1 MPTGSIALP
10 QAGSGAAAD
19 RPIGDTARVIS
30 DKEGS
35 APSTTV
41 SVLGKTMALFS
52 VRRWHSS
59 RRVMVVVSAALLSMF
74 GSLSLAVAAAP
85 AGASNWAPVHTS
97 DFPDPDVICV
107 PASCAAGATYY
118 AFATQNF
125 AQPGQTV
132 NIQESTS
139 ADGVTWTQQNS
150 DALPI
155 VGPWAKPGDTWAPSV
170 AYNGNEH
177 EFVMYYTATEAAA
190 PNDQCIG
197 AATSQSAQGPYVDN
211 SSQPIVCQD
220 GGKVSPTVDNG
231 NFGGSID
238 PDLFTDA
245 SGNAWLIWKSDGNH
259 LTPPISSVIWS
270 VPLGSADFLPTTT
283 TPTSLLV
290 NDQAWQNGIVEGP
303 EMYWGDTTSGSMTP
317 NYYLFF
323 SASLVGS
330 STYAIGW
337 ASCPSGPAA
346 ACSDSAANEQS
357 PLLTS
362 QPGMSGPGGPDVFKL
377 PSGQTVMAFAAW
389 QGTTVGYVSCG
400 FRPMYEADLSFD
412 TSNAPPAPVLSD
424 PNPNGPAAASPSC
437 PGPPP
442 PPPGYWQV
450 ASDGGI
456 FTFGGAQ
463 FYGSTGSIRLNK
475 PVVGMAATPDR
486 RGYWL
491 VASDG
496 GIFAYGDAQFYGS
509 TGSMVL
515 NKPILGMIPTHD
527 GGGYWLIARDG
538 GVFAF
543 GDAPFLGSTGG
554 NAPPYPITAAAPG
567 YINGGYWMVD
577 SNGQVFNFGNAPA
590 EGSPAS
596 APDGYTISGIA
607 PTRDD
612 HGYWLS
618 SWNGNVAG
626 FGDAAGYG
634 SMYGTNLN
642 APIVGIT
649 ATRDG
654 AGYWLQGSDGGI
666 FTFGDAPF
674 LGSMGGHHLNAP
686 VVGIA
691 TT

>member
-1 MPTGSIALP
+1 MP
-10 QAGSGAAAD
+10 
-19 RPIGDTARVIS
+19 V
-30 DKEGS
+30 
-35 APSTTV
+35 
-41 SVLGKTMALFS
+41 
-52 VRRWHSS
+52 
-59 RRVMVVVSAALLSMF
+59 F
-74 GSLSLAVAAAP
+74 GSLGVAVSEAAAVP
-85 AGASNWAPVHTS
+85 GNWAPVHAG
-97 DFPDPDVICV
+97 DFPDPSILNY
-107 PASCAAGATYY
+107 GGTYY
-118 AFATQNF
+118 AFSTQNY
-125 AQPGQTV
+125 ANPNQTI

-139 ADGVTWTQQNS
+139 SDGVTWSQLSS
-150 DALPI
+150 DALPN
-155 VGPWAKPGDTWAPSV
+155 VGAWAKPGNTWAPTV
-170 AYNGNEH
+170 AYNGN
-177 EFVMYYTATEAAA
+177 EFVMYYTATENQL
-190 PNDQCIG
+190 PGDQCIG
-197 AATSQSAQGPYVDN
+197 VATASNPLGPYVDAR
-211 SSQPIVCQD
+211 SQPIVCQD
-220 GGKVSPTVDNG
+220 GTGWSAPTIDG
-231 NFGGSID
+231 AASFGGSID
-238 PDLFTDA
+238 PNLFEDTTT
-245 SGNAWLIWKSDGNH
+245 STWWLLWKNDGNRVGSP
-259 LTPPISSVIWS
+259 TTIWS
-270 VPLGSADFLPTTT
+270 VQLQSDLLAPSTITTNPLLTNSQSSWEGS
-283 TPTSLLV
+283 V
-290 NDQAWQNGIVEGP
+290 IEGP
-303 EMYWGDTTSGSMTP
+303 SMHMTTTTSGSTTTYS
-317 NYYLFF
+317 YYLFF
-323 SASLVGS
+323 SGNDEGS
-330 STYAIGW
+330 SQYAVGW
-337 ASCPSGPAA
+337 ASCPGPAA
-346 ACSDSAANEQS
+346 PCTDQTISGPILSTS
-357 PLLTS
+357 P
-362 QPGMSGPGGPDVFKL
+362 GVSGPGGPDVFTL
-377 PSGQTVMAFAAW
+377 PPKGGQPGQTVLAFAGW
-389 QGTTVGYVSCG
+389 QGQTIGYMNCG
-400 FRPMYEADLSFD
+400 IRPMYEADLNFPI
-412 TSNAPPAPVLSD
+412 AGGPPQLAD
-424 PNPNGPAAASPSC
+424 PNPAVTPAVGPTC
-437 PGPPP
+437 PPP
-442 PPPGYWQV
+442 PPQPPPGYWQV

-463 FYGSTGSIRLNK
+463 FYGSTGSIKLNQ

-567 YINGGYWMVD
+567 FLSGGYWMVD
-577 SNGQVFNFGNAPA
+577 SNGQVFNFGDAPA
-590 EGSPAS
+590 EGSLAS
-596 APDGYTISGIA
+596 APNGYTVSGIA
-607 PTRDD
+607 PTHDD